1 MTAGESKITIH
12 IISSLDGFIAK
23 EDNDVSWFESAD
35 IYENGIAGEDAET
48 FIKTIDCFVMGSRTY
63 ELALELSREF
73 GWAYGNVPT
82 LVLTHRTLP
91 VNKSN
96 IELYSGDL
104 RNLVNDRRRPNYR
117 NTWVVGGAMLCKEFI
132 REQLA
137 DDLRLS
143 ILPVIL
149 GGGTRFLD
157 HLEQEQLLHLKD
169 VTAYKSG
176 MVELWYELRRQ

>member
-1 MTAGESKITIH
+1 MMAGEFKVTIH
-12 IISSLDGFIAK
+12 MVSSLDGFIAK
-23 EDNDVSWFESAD
+23 EDNDVSWFESSD
-35 IYENGIAGEDAET
+35 IYEKGVTGEDPEA
-48 FIKTIDCFVMGSRTY
+48 FMKTIDCFVMGSRTY
-63 ELALELSREF
+63 ELALELSQEF
-73 GWAYGNVPT
+73 GWAYGDVPT

-91 VNKSN
+91 VKRSS

-104 RNLVNDRRRPNYR
+104 SNLVNDKLKPRYKNI
-117 NTWVVGGAMLCKEFI
+117 WVVGGAMLCKEFI
-132 REQLA
+132 HQKLA

-143 ILPVIL
+143 IMPVIL

-157 HLEQEQLLHLKD
+157 HLGLEQLLHLKD

>member
-1 MTAGESKITIH
+1 MIAGESRITIH
-12 IISSLDGFIAK
+12 MVSSLDGFIAK
-23 EDNDVSWFESAD
+23 EDNDVSWFDSSD
-35 IYENGIAGEDAET
+35 IYEKGITGVDAEA
-48 FIKTIDCFVMGSRTY
+48 FMKTVDCFVMGSRTY

-73 GWAYGNVPT
+73 GWAYGDVPT
-82 LVLTHRTLP
+82 LVLSKRSLP
-91 VNKSN
+91 VERKNV
-96 IELYSGDL
+96 ELYAGELRDL
-104 RNLVNDRRRPNYR
+104 VSNKLSPKYR
-117 NTWVVGGAMLCKEFI
+117 NIWVVGGAMLCQEFI
-132 REQLA
+132 RQNLA

-157 HLEQEQLLHLKD
+157 HLGQEQLLHLKD